1 MCAKGRGGFSGRC
14 NRSVEPAVFAE
25 FDQEKIVSAKKIEP
39 FIIGTRNA
47 GAFLHAGA
55 MILKDGGCALDAV
68 EASTRLVESN
78 PADTSVGTGG
88 IPNMLGVIEL
98 DASLMCGKTMR
109 TGAVGAIKGFRH
121 PISVARKLL
130 EEAPHVMLVA
140 AGAESFARVMGC
152 EAGDLDTEESRKVYK
167 AFVEDAFE
175 HEGIDESQT
184 WVVDY
189 ARSQKLREWYTRL
202 ADERHGTVNIQALD
216 AEGNIA
222 CAVSTSGTAL
232 KFPGRLGDSPIIGAG
247 NYCDNRYGA
256 AACTGRGELA
266 IRNSTARSLIHYLAD
281 GLGVEAAVTRAMK
294 EIHALADF
302 GGMNCLVMDADGNT
316 MSATTVADRES
327 VHWFMNTDSSAPE
340 QRVGINVAP

>member
-1 MCAKGRGGFSGRC
+1 MPSKQPR
-14 NRSVEPAVFAE
+14 
-25 FDQEKIVSAKKIEP
+25 P

-47 GAFLHAGA
+47 GPFLHAGA
-55 MILKDGGCALDAV
+55 AILKQGGSALDAV
-68 EASTRLVESN
+68 EASTRLVEDN

-88 IPNMLGVIEL
+88 IPNLLGVVEL
-98 DASLMCGKTMR
+98 DASLMCGKTLAS
-109 TGAVGAIKGFRH
+109 GAVGAIKGFRH

-130 EEAPHVMLVA
+130 DEAPHVMLVA
-140 AGAESFARVMGC
+140 EGAERFARVMGC
-152 EAGDLDTEESRKVYK
+152 EAGDLDSAESKKVYQ
-167 AFVEDAFE
+167 AFVHDAFE

-189 ARSQKLREWYTRL
+189 ARSQNLRDWYARL

-216 AEGNIA
+216 ADGNLA

-266 IRNSTARSLIHYLAD
+266 IRNSTSRSLIHYLAD
-281 GLGVEAAVTRAMK
+281 GMDIEAAVTRAMQ
-294 EIHALADF
+294 EIHALDSF
-302 GGMNCLVMDADGNT
+302 GAMNCLLMDTQGNT
-316 MSATTVADRES
+316 MSATTVAERES
-327 VHWFMNTDSSAPE
+327 VHWYMDTDSLEPEKRIGHNIAP
-340 QRVGINVAP
+340 